1 MIKRLTI
8 LGMLVLAFAVSVPAY
23 GSSNVD
29 LGVSIGPEGLRG
41 FYLGISNYYRVPERE
56 VIVVRDRGIPHDEIP
71 VAFFIATRAGV
82 APGVIVDLRLGGM
95 SWWDISLRYGI
106 GPEVY
111 YIPTTVVVKNP
122 PYGRAYGYYRK
133 HPRDQWRTKVVL
145 RDADIVNFVNL
156 RYISEH
162 YDIPPERV
170 IERRTRGEK
179 FPAIDREYDR
189 QTKGKHRYAMDQGRH
204 GKKDRREWKQ
214 DREQEKKKGKGRG
227 DDRHYRD
234 DDRGKGKPSRDK
246 DWTHD
251 IERGKGGPSRD
262 KDWTKDIDRGK
273 GGKSKD
279 WKDDFGK
286 GKGKGD

>member
-1 MIKRLTI
+1 MRKRFTV
-8 LGMLVLAFAVSVPAY
+8 LGMILLASVVSIPAY
-23 GSSNVD
+23 ASSNVD
-29 LGVSIGPEGLRG
+29 LGVSIGSEGLRG

-56 VIVVRDRGIPHDEIP
+56 VILVRDRGIPHDEIP

-133 HPRDQWRTKVVL
+133 YPRDQWRTKIVL
-145 RDADIVNFVNL
+145 RDDDIVNFVNL
-156 RYISEH
+156 RYVSEH

-170 IERRTRGEK
+170 IERRTRGAK
-179 FPAIDREYDR
+179 FAAIDREYDR
-189 QTKGKHRYAMDQGRH
+189 QTKGKHRYAMDEGRH
-204 GKKDRREWKQ
+204 GKKDRREWKH

-227 DDRHYRD
+227 DDRHSRD
-234 DDRGKGKPSRDK
+234 DDRGKGKPSRGK
-246 DWTHD
+246 DWTDD

-262 KDWTKDIDRGK
+262 KDWMKDIDRGK

-279 WKDDFGK
+279 WKDDSGK
-286 GKGKGD
+286 GKGRGD